1 MLSTSPIAYPNRKDP
16 MSRYTYSASW
26 YDWVSAE
33 PIYRVGRE
41 RVIPALNLREG
52 DRVLD
57 IGCGTGVNF
66 PLLLAAVGPRG
77 QVVGL
82 DRSRQMLDVAR
93 RKTLH
98 LSPGNVALVEAD
110 AEQFDPVA
118 VGLDGPEAPFDAVL
132 FTYSLSLMSDWAQA
146 WLRATSLV
154 RRGGRAGIVDMESP
168 HGLARVLDPAARL
181 ACLLGG
187 ADINARPWTLLERAT
202 ADVQSWGFRGGHIQ
216 VRVGTL

>member
-1 MLSTSPIAYPNRKDP
+1 MA
-16 MSRYTYSASW
+16 RYTYSAAW
-26 YDWVSAE
+26 YDTMSAE

-41 RVIPALNLREG
+41 RAIAALRLREG
-52 DRVLD
+52 SRVLD
-57 IGCGTGVNF
+57 VGCGTGLNF

-93 RKTLH
+93 RKTIH
-98 LSPGNVALVEAD
+98 LSPGNVVLVEAD
-110 AEQFDPVA
+110 AEKVDDA
-118 VGLDGPEAPFDAVL
+118 ALGLVGSAAPFDAVL

-146 WLRATSLV
+146 WQRATSLV
-154 RRGGRAGIVDMESP
+154 RPGGRAAVVDMESP
-168 HGLARVLDPAARL
+168 HGWARPLDPAARL

-187 ADINARPWTLLERAT
+187 ADITARPWTLLEQT
-202 ADVQSWGFRGGHIQ
+202 AHDVQSWSFRGGHVQ